1 VKNPAEVVRVHQKVM
16 VTVLGVD
23 LARKRISL
31 SMKDSPP
38 QSGVVSKTDEE
49 NKKEKRQERKQKQK
63 NIFTNNPFATALRNK
78 TQ

>member
-1 VKNPAEVVRVHQKVM
+1 VEVVRVHQKVM

-38 QSGVVSKTDEE
+38 QPGVVSKREE
-49 NKKEKRQERKQKQK
+49 WNKEGKKQEKQKQK
-63 NIFTNNPFATALRNK
+63 RTFTNNPFASALRNK
-78 TQ
+78 NE